1 MADDLPF
8 DSAGRIGGDATT
20 DDSTTGDATT
30 GDATARYDR
39 LAHSKALD
47 YPVAI
52 GKRFFEIDGLDLGA
66 LLALELF
73 TTVIPLA
80 LIGFSYANG
89 FSESFS
95 VGRVMIRQ
103 LHLTGEEAE
112 LVRSAFGT
120 GAKLRSTWTVF
131 GLASFL
137 VWGIP
142 MSSLV
147 AKLFAKAW
155 RRTRLPFLHEVYRG
169 AIWFALFLGTQ
180 TLTANLTGGRPHDAI
195 SVLRAAASLLP
206 TFLLW
211 SLSPPILLRGGG
223 IGWRHLAWCG
233 LIGTVIDALLLR
245 VATRVFLPLL
255 LSGWVPFGPI
265 GVSMTLMTWCT
276 VIAAFFV
283 VTACL
288 TAVVWERRAPTEL
301 VFQFQTGAI
310 RER

>member
-1 MADDLPF
+1 MTDDHIAATADD
-8 DSAGRIGGDATT
+8 GG
-20 DDSTTGDATT
+20 TGSVIHHDRA
-30 GDATARYDR
+30 ARYER
-39 LAHSKALD
+39 LAGSKALD

-52 GKRFFEIDGLDLGA
+52 GRRFFEINGLDLGA

-95 VGRVMIRQ
+95 VGKVMIRQ
-103 LHLTGEEAE
+103 LHLNGEEAE
-112 LVRSAFGT
+112 LVRSAFGS
-120 GAKLRSTWTVF
+120 GQKLKSTWTVF

-155 RRTRLPFLHEVYRG
+155 RRARLRFVQEVFRG
-169 AIWFALFLGTQ
+169 TVWFALFLATQ
-180 TLTANLTGGRPHDAI
+180 SLTATLSAGRPDDASSI
-195 SVLRAAASLLP
+195 LRAAGSLLP
-206 TFLLW
+206 TFALW
-211 SLSPPILLRGGG
+211 ALSPPLLLRGGG
-223 IGWRHLAWCG
+223 VGWRYLAWCG
-233 LIGTVIDALLLR
+233 FIGTLIDALLLR

-265 GVSMTLMTWCT
+265 GVAMTLMTWCT

-283 VTACL
+283 ATACL
-288 TAVVWERRAPTEL
+288 TAIVYERHAPTEL
-301 VFQFQTGAI
+301 VADFQTAAI
-310 RER
+310 QAQ